1 MNVVILAGGILTSE
15 DALTPL
21 LPDGLPKNKAY
32 AMIGGK
38 PMIQWVLDAIN
49 GSAHIGEIIIVGLKA
64 ETYPLESR
72 RPAHYLEDH
81 GGLIDNIM
89 AGVKHSAQL
98 SPQETHSL
106 ISSCDIP
113 AITSQMVD
121 WVVQNGQK
129 TGADLIYHVIEESTM
144 EARFPG
150 ANRTFA
156 PLKDMRVCGG
166 DLNMVA
172 NKVTQQ
178 DNPVFER
185 LTAARKN
192 VLKQAAIFGPRLLLG
207 ILFRRLGLVQVA
219 EYLSKRLDIT
229 AKAVVCPY
237 AEIAM
242 DVDKPH
248 QLALLRTDLEKTLIA
263 E

>member
-1 MNVVILAGGILTSE
+1 MNVVILAGGILSSE
-15 DALTPL
+15 DPLTPF

-32 AMIGGK
+32 AMIGDK

-49 GSAHIGEIIIVGLKA
+49 GSAYTGEIIVVGLAA

-72 RPAHYLEDH
+72 RPLHYLEDH
-81 GGLIDNIM
+81 GGLIENIM

-113 AITSQMVD
+113 AITPQMVD
-121 WVVQNGQK
+121 WVIENGQNAQ
-129 TGADLIYHVIEESTM
+129 ADVLYHVIEESTM

-156 PLKDMRVCGG
+156 PLKDIRVCGG
-166 DLNMVA
+166 DLNIIA

-178 DNPVFER
+178 DNPVFQR
-185 LTAARKN
+185 LTAARKS

-207 ILFRRLGLVQVA
+207 VLFRRLGLVQAA

-229 AKAVVCPY
+229 ARAVVCPY

-248 QLALLRTDLEKTLIA
+248 QLTLLRTDMEKTLIV